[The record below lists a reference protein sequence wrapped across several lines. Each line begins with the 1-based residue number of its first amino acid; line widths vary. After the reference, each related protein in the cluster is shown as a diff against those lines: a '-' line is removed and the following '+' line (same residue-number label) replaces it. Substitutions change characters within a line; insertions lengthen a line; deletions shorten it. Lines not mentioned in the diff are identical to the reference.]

1 MKNKPFV
8 GVAGNIGVGKT
19 TFTKKVSEVFG
30 WSPYYESVID
40 NPYLN
45 DFYKDM
51 HRWSFNLQIYFLY
64 HRFRSHQEMLNSQIG
79 VIQDRT
85 IYEDVEIFAKNLYK
99 MQYLTKRDWN
109 SYKNLF
115 EIMIQFIEK
124 PHLIIYLRATTDTL
138 ISRIKG
144 RSRDFEKDI
153 DIEYLYKLNV
163 SYEKWIKSLNKNEI
177 MIINTDDFNIFEDK
191 SKFKEIIFQIT
202 DRLSSIHLD
211 IKKNNGF

>member
-1 MKNKPFV
+1 MKNIPFV

-19 TFTKKVSEVFG
+19 TFTKKISEVFG